1 MEWRGAGGLVEY
13 QRKRRAASV
22 GVEGASDLVEYQ
34 RKRKTSVGVEEG
46 WWSIRV
52 PEEEEGS

>member
-1 MEWRGAGGLVEY
+1 MGWKRAGGLDEY

-22 GVEGASDLVEYQ
+22 GVEKSW
-34 RKRKTSVGVEEG
+34 RSR
-46 WWSIRV
+46 RV

>member
-1 MEWRGAGGLVEY
+1 MGWRRASGLVEW

-22 GVEGASDLVEYQ
+22 GVEKSW
-34 RKRKTSVGVEEG
+34 RSR
-46 WWSIRV
+46 RV

>member
-1 MEWRGAGGLVEY
+1 MEWRRAGGLVEY

-22 GVEGASDLVEYQ
+22 GVEGPSGLVECQ
-34 RKRKTSVGVEEG
+34 RKRTSFGVEG
-46 WWSIRV
+46 SWWSSRV